1 MSPPSFLS
9 PDTSFINDDYKEGV
23 NMQLAREQTVS
34 ALVDE
39 SIITE
44 TPQIDEDAQVESLLP
59 TETTAPL
66 EPPAEEVMI

>member
-1 MSPPSFLS
+1 
-9 PDTSFINDDYKEGV
+9 
-23 NMQLAREQTVS
+23 MQLAREQTVS